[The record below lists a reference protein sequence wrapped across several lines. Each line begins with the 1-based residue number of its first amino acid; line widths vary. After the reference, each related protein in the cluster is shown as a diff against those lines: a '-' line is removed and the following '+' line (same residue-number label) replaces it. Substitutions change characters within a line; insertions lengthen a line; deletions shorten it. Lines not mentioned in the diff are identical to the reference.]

1 MRTAVTTIAAIVAP
15 IMTPV
20 FDDAWDAGDSW
31 TGEVDAV
38 FGAELVEA
46 VVDPCVVETEAG
58 EDDAVEIVE
67 IVEALLI
74 GTVLDVVEEP
84 SFAPEKVESKHV
96 AFELPP
102 TVPSSFAVCPV
113 LSVTM
118 NRTLDPPATLIGS
131 HT

>member
-46 VVDPCVVETEAG
+46 VVDPCVVETEAD
-58 EDDAVEIVE
+58 EDGAAELVE
-67 IVEALLI
+67 LI
-74 GTVLDVVEEP
+74 ELVV
-84 SFAPEKVESKHV
+84 
-96 AFELPP
+96 
-102 TVPSSFAVCPV
+102 T
-113 LSVTM
+113 
-118 NRTLDPPATLIGS
+118 
-131 HT
+131 